1 MRKIIL
7 GIAAL
12 GVILAAGIFLS
23 ENVSRFDAERP
34 TPKTPALEP
43 LAERL
48 SRATIPVSV
57 PIATVGEALERRTPK
72 RESGLKKNAL
82 GERFTQSE
90 LSWNLVRSD
99 LQVSGRS
106 GALSVATEL
115 SGEARAEGTFQLV
128 RKTVFSAQRRRTC
141 KRLPHR
147 KSDTQGEL
155 ARLPESLRNKNRYT
169 KGRYPDKAHRKS

>member
-7 GIAAL
+7 GITTL
-12 GVILAAGIFLS
+12 GVILVAGGSLS
-23 ENVSRFDAERP
+23 ENVPRFDAERP
-34 TPKTPALEP
+34 TPKTPTLEP

-57 PIATVGEALERRTPK
+57 PIATVGEALESRTPK

-115 SGEARAEGTFQLV
+115 SGEARGSLN
-128 RKTVFSAQRRRTC
+128 FSTGKESRLQH
-141 KRLPHR
+141 KRI
-147 KSDTQGEL
+147 
-155 ARLPESLRNKNRYT
+155 
-169 KGRYPDKAHRKS
+169 

>member
-7 GIAAL
+7 GITTL
-12 GVILAAGIFLS
+12 GVILVAGGSLS
-23 ENVSRFDAERP
+23 ENVPRFDAERP
-34 TPKTPALEP
+34 TPKTPTLEP

-57 PIATVGEALERRTPK
+57 PIATVGEALESRTPQRSAK
-72 RESGLKKNAL
+72 RGDRTKRGGQGGGNFSTGKESRLQHKRRHP
-82 GERFTQSE
+82 GERF
-90 LSWNLVRSD
+90 
-99 LQVSGRS
+99 
-106 GALSVATEL
+106 
-115 SGEARAEGTFQLV
+115 
-128 RKTVFSAQRRRTC
+128 
-141 KRLPHR
+141 PHR